1 MFFTPEQIRESF
13 QQILQKKR
21 YESLAEFLDAYFEVV
36 EDTYART
43 EQVRVVNGRIKK
55 RYSTFNTIQPEDE
68 ESRRWCEDSVQDEE
82 DVEDSFEAMD
92 TYNGAVGKEFRR
104 GEARSGDATVDKSRS
119 ADRNTVRCLRVGNRH
134 YRQVAPVD

>member
-1 MFFTPEQIRESF
+1 MVTIHPGANSRIV
-13 QQILQKKR
+13 LQKKR

-55 RYSTFNTIQPEDE
+55 KYSAFNTIQPEDAE
-68 ESRRWCEDSVQDEE
+68 NRRWYEDSIQDEE

-92 TYNGAVGKEFRR
+92 TYNAGVRKEFRR
-104 GEARSGDATVDKSRS
+104 GEARGCR
-119 ADRNTVRCLRVGNRH
+119 GE
-134 YRQVAPVD
+134 